1 MLLNEGWCPAFTHLH
16 KKVRYGDAWADGHG
30 SDILNRGEF
39 ILDDDE
45 VIVKIEGRSG
55 AGLNAIQFFT
65 NKGQRPVLSID
76 LRT

>member
-1 MLLNEGWCPAFTHLH
+1 MVTALGEGDE
-16 KKVRYGDAWADGHG
+16 GIDAG
-30 SDILNRGEF
+30 